1 MSFDKAFLSKSNSP
15 ETKGETLS
23 SSSKPSF
30 LLPSFSNSAPVA
42 SVSLS
47 NSTVSSDSK
56 TTKSNDSNLIGFL
69 ESLETSKSTDSSPSK
84 NNSSPVA
91 TNFGTSFS
99 AGSPKPKTLTLDNF
113 LSNANSSSLLN
124 GSKDRKQQEQ
134 QLISA
139 MTYNDGQ
146 LLNEADSSS
155 SDDDEDIDD
164 DEKISSIV
172 EDSSTSKD
180 SVQKEVINSITTQ
193 DSSLHQEIVMQL
205 EKSYDNE
212 KPEAKNIVDANEVY
226 DAQRTENASIIQ
238 EGKSDKSTTSETIEQ
253 KNKYETPE
261 PEASSK
267 ETVEPLVADEI
278 GSPGNDTESTSNT
291 LPQVDPE
298 NTAEQKKS
306 VSFDFQKFLKQF
318 KNKQCEPVHRYL
330 KSFLIQFAQ
339 KNWSVDE
346 QTKLVKD
353 FQIFIFGKL
362 ISYPPFN
369 QMTED
374 DEFDNCKEG
383 LEKLIMSRIYNQVFA
398 PATPERKMT
407 PSHKEDL
414 KKDKKFYENVRLFDW
429 ITLKHLDVPI
439 EIDPESTFLKL
450 ASNELTKINE
460 YKSPRD
466 KIICLLNCCK
476 VIFGL
481 IRQQKKQHKLEENA
495 DSFVPILIY
504 VILQAKP
511 KYLPT
516 NVSYI
521 ERFRSSEFLVGET
534 SYYISTLQIATNFI
548 STIDKSLLTITDEEY
563 ENNLNA
569 NKERLKKEIEEK
581 IRQRRLQKQQMEKE
595 QAEALSPIPKKLTDM
610 INQNLGSTG
619 NNSPSMVLKNSA
631 EMLQQS
637 FTNFFNQPP
646 TQEEQQREQIQNEQN
661 EAANNIKN
669 IKKLSLQENERHL
682 QHEKKK
688 EEAFKNIKEMFPG
701 LDDELLQDVVISK
714 EGDVAQCID
723 ACLEL
728 SG

>member
-1 MSFDKAFLSKSNSP
+1 MSFDKAFLSKSSSP
-15 ETKGETLS
+15 EAKGATPS
-23 SSSKPSF
+23 SSLKPSF

-47 NSTVSSDSK
+47 NSTVSNDSK
-56 TTKSNDSNLIGFL
+56 TSKSNDSNLIGFL
-69 ESLETSKSTDSSPSK
+69 ESLETSKSADGSHSKSSTPL
-84 NNSSPVA
+84 A
-91 TNFGTSFS
+91 TAGASFPT
-99 AGSPKPKTLTLDNF
+99 GSPKPKTLTLDNF

-124 GSKDRKQQEQ
+124 GSKDKKQQEQ

-139 MTYNDGQ
+139 MTYSEGQ
-146 LLNEADSSS
+146 LLNEDDSSS
-155 SDDDEDIDD
+155 SDDDEDVDD
-164 DEKISSIV
+164 DEKISAISQ
-172 EDSSTSKD
+172 DKTASKD
-180 SVQKEVINSITTQ
+180 PVQEEEVDNSVTTQ
-193 DSSLHQEIVMQL
+193 DPSLNQKSIAQL
-205 EKSYDNE
+205 ENAAANE
-212 KPEAKNIVDANEVY
+212 IQQAKTIVDTN
-226 DAQRTENASIIQ
+226 DAQRNENISIIQ
-238 EGKSDKSTTSETIEQ
+238 EGKSDNSSTSGTTE
-253 KNKYETPE
+253 KKYETPE

-267 ETVEPLVADEI
+267 ETSEPLAADED
-278 GSPGNDTESTSNT
+278 GSPGNDIESTSNT

-298 NTAEQKKS
+298 NTTEQKKS

-398 PATPERKMT
+398 PAIPERKIT

-439 EIDPESTFLKL
+439 KIDPESTFLKL
-450 ASNELTKINE
+450 ASNELTKIND

-521 ERFRSSEFLVGET
+521 ERFRSSEFLIGET
-534 SYYISTLQIATNFI
+534 SYYVSTLQIATNFI
-548 STIDKSLLTITDEEY
+548 STIDKSLLTITNEEY

-569 NKERLKKEIEEK
+569 NKEKLKKEIEEK
-581 IRQRRLQKQQMEKE
+581 LRQRRLQKQQIEKE
-595 QAEALSPIPKKLTDM
+595 QAETLSPIPKKLTDM

-637 FTNFFNQPP
+637 FTNFFNQTP
-646 TQEEQQREQIQNEQN
+646 TQEEQQREQIQNDQQ
-661 EAANNIKN
+661 EAAKTIKS
-669 IKKLSLQENERHL
+669 IKKLSLEENERHL
-682 QHEKKK
+682 QIEKRK
-688 EEAFKNIKEMFPG
+688 EEAFKNIKEMFPD
-701 LDDELLQDVVISK
+701 LDDELLQDIVISK

-723 ACLEL
+723 TCLEL